1 MQRLLL
7 ALLVSRFC
15 IAQDLSDVEQ
25 KALSEALS
33 EAGSSPIE
41 LVRPLETHLAKFA
54 DTPKRAEL
62 ERLLAKGAIETKDNR
77 RIILYGERVLAHDQD
92 DLQILDRVARAL
104 LAGDGKDTSER
115 ALKYSQRYERL
126 VVEMAKQQQP
136 GSGAGKGQ

>member
-1 MQRLLL
+1 MKRLLL

-15 IAQDLSDVEQ
+15 IAQDLSEAEQ

-41 LVRPLETHLAKFA
+41 LVRALETHLAKFP

-77 RIILYGERVLAHDQD
+77 RVILYGAHGQ
-92 DLQILDRVARAL
+92 QAL
-104 LAGDGKDTSER
+104 RSEEHTSE
-115 ALKYSQRYERL
+115 L
-126 VVEMAKQQQP
+126 
-136 GSGAGKGQ
+136 

>member
-1 MQRLLL
+1 MKGLCR
-7 ALLVSRFC
+7 ALLVSRC
-15 IAQDLSDVEQ
+15 YCAQHAPEAD
-25 KALSEALS
+25 KKGLSEALG
-33 EAGSSPIE
+33 AAASSPIE
-41 LVRPLETHLAKFA
+41 LVRALETHLAKFP

-104 LAGDGKDTSER
+104 LAGDARDTSER

-126 VVEMAKQQQP
+126 VIE
-136 GSGAGKGQ
+136 